1 MQMHSHSMQIELL
14 ELGTYLG
21 PGTMD
26 QLTLP
31 SKSREMLEMLESLGS
46 PLSLSTEASPAP
58 FSRSNSTRT
67 HRTSLLT
74 VATLFSACT

>member
-1 MQMHSHSMQIELL
+1 MHSHSMQIELL

-46 PLSLSTEASPAP
+46 PLSL
-58 FSRSNSTRT
+58 
-67 HRTSLLT
+67 H
-74 VATLFSACT
+74 